1 MGEREKNGR
10 PWKRHNE
17 ERIVF
22 HFERLS
28 FLPSFLPAAARWR
41 RHQRS
46 ISACGGSGGSCGCGC
61 SVCGTHNQIDLLSLV
76 SPTRPI
82 KSRRRR
88 MNRRKTPKTTAMMHG
103 RGRTLHSTYGARTEG
118 RQSRRVASAAT
129 MAAGEGPDAQLQLF
143 PRGRDELGND
153 NETASVVSVGRSVGP
168 PGPAAVAVRA
178 W

>member
-88 MNRRKTPKTTAMMHG
+88 MNRRKTPKTTAMM
-103 RGRTLHSTYGARTEG
+103 RSPTDRTLHSTYG
-118 RQSRRVASAAT
+118 VKD
-129 MAAGEGPDAQLQLF
+129 PDAQLQLF